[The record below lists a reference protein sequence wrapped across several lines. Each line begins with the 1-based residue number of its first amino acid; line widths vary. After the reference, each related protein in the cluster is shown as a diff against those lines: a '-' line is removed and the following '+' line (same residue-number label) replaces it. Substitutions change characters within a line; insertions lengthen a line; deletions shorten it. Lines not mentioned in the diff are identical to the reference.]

1 MDGIEKCFSREG
13 MLLQLAEKENLCE
26 VPAGRGNE
34 PRYGD

>member
-13 MLLQLAEKENLCE
+13 MLLQVSEKEDLCE

-34 PRYGD
+34 PR